1 GVPSGPLTQII
12 LTAAMTGLFIFSTVS
27 GLKKGM
33 KFLSSLNMVLALV
46 LTIFI
51 MAVVPF
57 TFIMESIVLG
67 LGDYLTNFVGYSLR
81 MQPYSE
87 GSWVQEWT
95 VFYWAW
101 VIAWRDRKSTR
112 LNSSHVSISYAVFC
126 LKKKKKHMRSYA

>member
-1 GVPSGPLTQII
+1 
-12 LTAAMTGLFIFSTVS
+12 TAAMTGLFIFSTVS

-51 MAVVPF
+51 MAVGPF

-67 LGDYLTNFVGYSLR
+67 LGDYFTNFVGYSLR

-101 VIAWRDRKSTR
+101 VIAWSPFIGSFVAR
-112 LNSSHVSISYAVFC
+112 VSRG
-126 LKKKKKHMRSYA
+126 RSIREYVLGILIVP